1 MAIAHATKEFAS
13 LAPEIRAAYET
24 AERLS
29 NHILIDGRLTA
40 AQTDATFEVE
50 NPADRSVIAHMP
62 SCTQADVDKA
72 VASALK
78 AQKDWAKVP
87 ARERGRLLG
96 KALDRIEEEWDACA
110 RLLCLET
117 GNALSTQAR
126 PEIGS
131 SMDMMRNFAGLGG
144 ELKGNTVPWTDDTI
158 HFTTCDPLGVVG
170 AIIPWNAPVFLLGCK
185 AGPALVAGNT
195 MVLKTAS
202 PAPLAVLRVA
212 EIMNEILPPGVLNV
226 ISGAG
231 GEVGKAICVHPDVH
245 KVTFTGSGPVGQDI
259 NEYVARKLCPVTLE
273 LGGKSPNI
281 VMPDADLDLVIPGI
295 VLGVRFTRQGQS
307 CTAGTR
313 IFLHKKVHDE
323 VVERTVEALANLRIG
338 LPLDEETEVGCI
350 INAKQF
356 NRVSEYVEM
365 ARNTPGASILC
376 GGKKPDGA
384 LFEKGLYYEPTLV
397 GGLGNDDPVCQ
408 DEIFGPVANIL
419 PWTDF
424 DAVIEE
430 ANDTEFGLAATLWTR
445 DLHRAID
452 FSKRIEAGLV
462 QVNQYGM
469 PIANVAYGGLKMS
482 GVGKEN
488 TLEAM
493 IDHFTQ
499 SKTVIINQGTPAPH

>member
-1 MAIAHATKEFAS
+1 MAIAHASKELAS
-13 LAPEIRAAYET
+13 LAPEVRAAYEQ

-50 NPADRSVIAHMP
+50 NPADRSVIANLP
-62 SCTQADVDKA
+62 LCTMADVDKA
-72 VASALK
+72 IAAAVK
-78 AQKDWAKVP
+78 AQKDWAKMP
-87 ARERGRLLG
+87 ARERGRLV
-96 KALDRIEEEWDACA
+96 ARAADRIEAELDDCA

-117 GNALSTQAR
+117 GNALNTQAR

-131 SMDMMRNFAGLGG
+131 AIDMLRNFAGLGG
-144 ELKGNTVPWTDDTI
+144 ELKGKTVPWNEGTL
-158 HFTTCDPLGVVG
+158 HYTTCDPLGVVG
-170 AIIPWNAPVFLLGCK
+170 AIIPWNAPVFLLACK
-185 AGPALVAGNT
+185 VGPGLVAGNT

-231 GEVGKAICVHPDVH
+231 GEVGRAICEHPDTH
-245 KVTFTGSGPVGQDI
+245 KITFTGSGPVGQDI
-259 NEYVARKLCPVTLE
+259 SEYVARKLCPVTLE

-307 CTAGTR
+307 CTAGSR
-313 IFLHKKVHDE
+313 IFLHRKIYDE
-323 VVERTVEALANLRIG
+323 VVGRTVEALGNLRIG
-338 LPLDEETEVGCI
+338 IPLDEETEVGCI

-356 NRVSEYVEM
+356 NRVNEYIDM
-365 ARNTPGASILC
+365 ARNTAGANILC
-376 GGKKPDGA
+376 GGKKPDGP
-384 LFEKGLYYEPTLV
+384 LFEKGLFFEPTLIE
-397 GGLGNDDPVCQ
+397 GIGNDDPVCQ

-424 DAVIEE
+424 DAVLDE

-445 DLHRAID
+445 DLHRALD
-452 FSKRIEAGLV
+452 FAKRVEAGLV

-469 PIANVAYGGLKMS
+469 PTANVAYGGLKMS

-488 TLEAM
+488 SLESM

-499 SKTVIINQGTPAPH
+499 SKTVIINQGTPAAI